1 MQYISLLKDN
11 NNTKSA
17 TDGADIWLVAL
28 LKEPKEKTRI

>member
-1 MQYISLLKDN
+1 MQYISLLTD